1 MKTNTT
7 KYYNFT
13 VATDCG
19 VFDVIACDYDSAR
32 QDVREA
38 YPSARIITTARYT
51 EVTK

>member
-1 MKTNTT
+1 MKTNTA

-19 VFDVIACDYDSAR
+19 VFDVIACDWDAAQS
-32 QDVREA
+32 DVREA
-38 YPSARIITTARYT
+38 FPTARIITTARYA